1 MGEVAPPTSPPASFP
16 APAGPALDRKETFSQ
31 LLLASTLVSSAPGI
45 SLGLTK
51 PDLALVYEG
60 NEIPAPG
67 GTAAGALGRPFR
79 ALLLLQVVTCCL
91 QLGVGHHNLMK
102 VLSR

>member
-1 MGEVAPPTSPPASFP
+1 M
-16 APAGPALDRKETFSQ
+16 DRKETFSQ

-67 GTAAGALGRPFR
+67 GTAAGALGRP
-79 ALLLLQVVTCCL
+79 AIQSLVTSTSC
-91 QLGVGHHNLMK
+91 H
-102 VLSR
+102 VLSPAWGRASQFNESAFSVRPISSLSIQLHL